1 MPLQKIT
8 QQDRFYS
15 ELIRLQKQ
23 VDLLIRDYTAT
34 MEPDRYRKPVDVRMM
49 DPWTGKPWRE
59 RKKKK

>member
-15 ELIRLQKQ
+15 ELIKLQKQ

-34 MEPDRYRKPVDVRMM
+34 MRPDKRREPVFKLLINPK
-49 DPWTGKPWRE
+49 TGKPY
-59 RKKKK
+59 